1 MCIATLIA
9 YDEQHAEVCA
19 AVLPIVSQIVQDTD
33 HVSWYGTESPHWH
46 YADLVPPMGSG
57 YPPDI
62 SAMAQG
68 YDVCG
73 YSCTVNRT
81 GSASQRLFLIYVAT
95 HGWLRGFVAKL
106 AYLDIA
112 CSGHG
117 ERDWAQADL
126 SEKTD

>member
-1 MCIATLIA
+1 MSAGMVLSRRTGTTQIWCHQWVQGILLIFLLWLRGMMCVAT
-9 YDEQHAEVCA
+9 H
-19 AVLPIVSQIVQDTD
+19 
-33 HVSWYGTESPHWH
+33 
-46 YADLVPPMGSG
+46 
-57 YPPDI
+57 
-62 SAMAQG
+62 
-68 YDVCG
+68 
-73 YSCTVNRT
+73 VNRT